1 MHRHIIYIL
10 YILLCHCIFIKI
22 IQFLEDKIV
31 NIALNVVLGQNVN
44 NIKLNINRSDKTNSK
59 RKIDLYL

>member
-10 YILLCHCIFIKI
+10 YCFVIVFFIKI